1 MINTVTCPKCLMD
14 SSALDFEIIDND
26 GCNYCKSFSA
36 ELELE
41 YKNIRHLVD
50 TIQKE
55 SGKRKYDCII
65 GISGG
70 LDSSYL
76 LVKAKEFGLNPL
88 AVHMD
93 NGWNSELAQSN
104 ISNLVK
110 KLGIDLYT
118 HVLDWQVFKK
128 MQLAFLKADVI
139 DIELLYDNAMLE
151 VLYDQAAKNNIKY
164 IIAGTNHK
172 MEGLRMPLNWVWYKF
187 DGRMIKSICNKF
199 NTSYKG
205 YPMMT
210 LFKWI
215 YYRKFRKIK
224 WISLLDYIDFNK
236 EDATNHL
243 INNFNY
249 KKYPYKHYENVFTR
263 FYQGY
268 ILYNKFKVDKRKLHL
283 SNLILTNQLSREE
296 GLKLINE
303 NPYNP
308 RNLEEDLAYV
318 LAKFGISYKEF
329 DEYMKREPQSHYKFK
344 SDIKFLKGL
353 LSISRK
359 IGI

>member
-1 MINTVTCPKCLMD
+1 MINAFTCPKCLMD
-14 SSALDFEIIDND
+14 SSALGFEIIDND

-36 ELELE
+36 ELDLE
-41 YKNIRHLVD
+41 YKHIDHLLD
-50 TIQKE
+50 TIKKG
-55 SGKRKYDCII
+55 SRNRKYDCII

-76 LVKAKEFGLNPL
+76 LVKAKELGLNPL

-110 KLGIDLYT
+110 KLSIDLYT

-139 DIELLYDNAMLE
+139 DIELLYDNAMLA
-151 VLYDQAAKNNIKY
+151 VLYDQAAKNNIKC

-187 DGRMIKSICNKF
+187 DGRMIKSICNKL

-215 YYRKFRKIK
+215 YYRKVRKIK

-236 EDATNHL
+236 EEATNYL
-243 INNFNY
+243 VNNFNY

-263 FYQGY
+263 FYQGF

-296 GLKLINE
+296 GLRLINE

-318 LAKFGISYKEF
+318 LAKLGISDKEF
-329 DEYMKREPQSHYKFK
+329 DEYMKREPQPHFK
-344 SDIKFLKGL
+344 YISDIKYLKCL
-353 LSISRK
+353 LTISRK

>member
-1 MINTVTCPKCLMD
+1 
-14 SSALDFEIIDND
+14 
-26 GCNYCKSFSA
+26 
-36 ELELE
+36 
-41 YKNIRHLVD
+41 
-50 TIQKE
+50 
-55 SGKRKYDCII
+55 
-65 GISGG
+65 
-70 LDSSYL
+70 
-76 LVKAKEFGLNPL
+76 
-88 AVHMD
+88 
-93 NGWNSELAQSN
+93 
-104 ISNLVK
+104 
-110 KLGIDLYT
+110 
-118 HVLDWQVFKK
+118 LDWQVFKK

-139 DIELLYDNAMLE
+139 DIELLYDNAMLA
-151 VLYDQAAKNNIKY
+151 VLYDQASKNNIKY

-215 YYRKFRKIK
+215 YYRKVRKIK

-236 EDATNHL
+236 DEATNYL
-243 INNFNY
+243 VNNFSY

-263 FYQGY
+263 FYQGF

-318 LAKFGISYKEF
+318 LAKFGISDNEF
-329 DEYMKREPQSHYKFK
+329 DEYMKREPQPHYKYK
-344 SDIKFLKGL
+344 SDIKYLKYL
-353 LSISRK
+353 LTISRK

>member
-1 MINTVTCPKCLMD
+1 MD
-14 SSALDFEIIDND
+14 STALGFEIIEND
-26 GCNYCKSFSA
+26 GCNYCKSFSS

-41 YKNIRHLVD
+41 YKDINYLLD
-50 TIQKE
+50 TI
-55 SGKRKYDCII
+55 KRGARKNKYDCII

-76 LVKAKEFGLNPL
+76 LVKAKELGLNPL

-110 KLGIDLYT
+110 KLDVDLYT

-139 DIELLYDNAMLE
+139 DIELLYDNAMLA

-187 DGRMIKSICNKF
+187 DGQMIKSICDKF
-199 NTSYKG
+199 NTPYKG
-205 YPMMT
+205 FPMMT
-210 LFKWI
+210 LYKWI
-215 YYRKFRKIK
+215 YYRKFRRIK

-236 EDATNHL
+236 DEATDHL
-243 INNFNY
+243 VNNFSY

-263 FYQGY
+263 FYQGF
-268 ILYNKFKVDKRKLHL
+268 ILYYKFKVDKRKLHL
-283 SNLILTNQLSREE
+283 SNLILTNQLTREE
-296 GLKLINE
+296 GLKLISE
-303 NPYNP
+303 IPYSP
-308 RNLEEDLAYV
+308 KNLEEDLSYV
-318 LAKFGISYKEF
+318 LAKFGISDKEF
-329 DEYMKREPQSHYKFK
+329 DEYMKREPQPHIKYK
-344 SDIKFLKGL
+344 SDIKYLRKL
-353 LSISRK
+353 LTISRK
-359 IGI
+359 IGL